1 MKMLDF
7 RSALAE
13 PTTNFVRYK
22 RGLNRKYVTEAA
34 MRRLFD
40 RYLNERAVCDWKFIP
55 HLWIETGISFFRPDA
70 NIEFLAS
77 QSDLPPYFSVELR
90 SLGRRNS
97 SRAA

>member
-34 MRRLFD
+34 LRRLFD
-40 RYLNERAVCDWKFIP
+40 RYLNERRVRLEIYPSPLDRDWN
-55 HLWIETGISFFRPDA
+55 LFFP
-70 NIEFLAS
+70 S
-77 QSDLPPYFSVELR
+77 
-90 SLGRRNS
+90 
-97 SRAA
+97 